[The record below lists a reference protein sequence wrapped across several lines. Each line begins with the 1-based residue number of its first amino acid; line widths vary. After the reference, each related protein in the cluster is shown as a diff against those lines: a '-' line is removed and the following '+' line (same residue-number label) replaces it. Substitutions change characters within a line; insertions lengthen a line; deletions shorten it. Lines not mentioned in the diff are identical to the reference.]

1 MVGMIMKK
9 FAVAMIVMIAV
20 GMGVGAV
27 RAWAQDDDEGPMS
40 NMRFVVVR
48 DASGKPVKNAAVVLH
63 PVSKK
68 GKQSMGGLELKTD
81 DDGKTWIDGIPYGS
95 LRVQVLA
102 PGFQTFGEDYEIT
115 KPETHITVRLKRPT
129 GQYSVYGGQDKDK
142 DKNYGVQEK
151 DKTTNST
158 TPSGSSSNT
167 NKDKKTDPPSAQASP
182 QTPPPAPPQAPEAK
196 PPDQKPQ

>member
-1 MVGMIMKK
+1 MKK
-9 FAVAMIVMIAV
+9 FAVAMIVMIAL
-20 GMGVGAV
+20 GMGLGAV

-63 PVSKK
+63 PVGKK

-115 KPETHITVRLKRPT
+115 QAETHITVRLKRPT
-129 GQYSVYGGQDKDK
+129 GQYSVYGGQDKGK
-142 DKNYGVQEK
+142 EKNYGVQEK
-151 DKTTNST
+151 DKSTNST
-158 TPSGSSSNT
+158 TPSGSGSSPNT

-182 QTPPPAPPQAPEAK
+182 QTPPPTSPQTPEAK

>member
-1 MVGMIMKK
+1 MKK
-9 FAVAMIVMIAV
+9 FAVAVMMIVMIAL
-20 GMGVGAV
+20 GMGLGAV

-81 DDGKTWIDGIPYGS
+81 DDGKTWIDGIPYGA

-102 PGFQTFGEDYEIT
+102 PGFQTFGEDYEVT

-151 DKTTNST
+151 DKSTNST
-158 TPSGSSSNT
+158 TPSGSGSNT

-182 QTPPPAPPQAPEAK
+182 QTPPPTPPQTPETK